1 MKLKA
6 MVIGEFSRLAK
17 YNLFTASIVVAFI
30 WIGLGLFLEADQMLA
45 FLPFVFFMEAS
56 AMTALLVGAEM
67 FYEKK
72 EHTISSMLISPI
84 TQWDY
89 ILSKI
94 FTHLINIMVI
104 FLLISIG
111 LYFVNDM
118 VFNYGWLLVSTLIVT
133 AFYVGVGLI
142 LSYISKDFTTLLIN
156 YMFII
161 ILIMLPTLLV
171 LLGVIDPAY
180 ADVVKYMPSE
190 VTIRLLSTS
199 IDTTVDLTQFLID
212 AAYMVGFGIVMFW
225 FVVIPGFKKFATE
238 YLGV

>member
-6 MVIGEFSRLAK
+6 MVFGEFSRLAK
-17 YNLFTASIVVAFI
+17 YNLFTASLVVAFI
-30 WIGLGLFLEADQMLA
+30 WIGLGVFLDAEQMID

-84 TQWDY
+84 TQIDY

-94 FTHLINIMVI
+94 FTHLINIIII
-104 FLLISIG
+104 FLLISVG

-118 VFNYGWLLVSTLIVT
+118 VFNYGWLLISTVIVT

-142 LSYISKDFTTLLIN
+142 LSYVSKDFTALLVN
-156 YMFII
+156 YMFVI
-161 ILIMLPTLLV
+161 ILIMLPSLLV
-171 LLGVIDPAY
+171 LMNVIDPAY
-180 ADVVKYMPSE
+180 ASIVKYMPSE

-199 IDTTVDLTQFLID
+199 INTTVDLTQFLLD
-212 AAYMVGFGIVMFW
+212 GMYMVGFGLLMYRFL
-225 FVVIPGFKKFATE
+225 VIPGFKKFATE